1 MKIETYGQ
9 PLNNLLKNF
18 DTTFDERYKLNNMD
32 ISRILY
38 WLHVHNN
45 EVDMN
50 EQDTVVFKKLM
61 KMIPD
66 TSQKVVE
73 IFNMNHKL
81 NSQD

>member
-9 PLNNLLKNF
+9 PLNNQLKNF

>member
-9 PLNNLLKNF
+9 PLNSQLKDF
-18 DTTFDERYKLNNMD
+18 DPQFDSRVELDNMD
-32 ISRILY
+32 ISCILG
-38 WLHVHNN
+38 WFHVHNN
-45 EVDMN
+45 EVDFD
-50 EQDTVVFKKLM
+50 EPDLKAFKKLM

-73 IFNMNHKL
+73 IFNMNHEL